1 MEPKMIYTLE
11 GNLKSLGDNFLVLGV
26 GGIGFKVFTNKQAL
40 ASLPPA
46 GGPISLFCYLHVR
59 EDLLELYGFREEGA
73 LKLFELLN
81 AVSGI
86 GPKTALSIL
95 DLDTV
100 PNIMAAIIE
109 KRADLLSRAPGIG
122 EKTAGRIVLELQ
134 NRIKMPKAS
143 TLSQAMGVN
152 AEVEEALVGLG
163 YNRSDVRKV
172 LGDISPEKKT
182 LEEKLREA
190 LKIMGRRA

>member
-1 MEPKMIYTLE
+1 MIYTLE
-11 GNLKSLGDNFLVLGV
+11 GSLKSLGDNFLVLGV
-26 GGIGFKVFTNKQAL
+26 GGIGFKVFTNKQTL
-40 ASLPPA
+40 AGLPLPGEPLSLYC
-46 GGPISLFCYLHVR
+46 FLHVH
-59 EDLLELYGFREEGA
+59 EDALDLFGFRDEGA

-86 GPKTALSIL
+86 GPKTALAIL

-109 KRADLLSRAPGIG
+109 KRVDLISRAPGIG
-122 EKTAGRIVLELQ
+122 EKTAGRVVLELQ
-134 NRIKMPKAS
+134 NRIKLPKAS
-143 TLSQAMGVN
+143 ALSQAMGVN

-163 YNRSDVRKV
+163 YNRSDVRKI
-172 LGDISPEKKT
+172 LGEIGPEKKT

-190 LKIMGRRA
+190 LKMMGRRK

>member
-1 MEPKMIYTLE
+1 MIYTLE
-11 GNLKSLGDNFLVLGV
+11 GHLKSLGDNFLVLEV
-26 GGIGFKVFTNKQAL
+26 GGIGFRVFTNKQTL
-40 ASLPPA
+40 ASLPLPGA
-46 GGPISLFCYLHVR
+46 PVALYCFLHVR
-59 EDLLELYGFREEGA
+59 EDALELFGFRDEGA

-86 GPKTALSIL
+86 GPKTALAIL

-109 KRADLLSRAPGIG
+109 KRVDLISRAPGVG
-122 EKTAGRIVLELQ
+122 EKTAGRVVLELQ
-134 NRIKMPKAS
+134 NRIQLPHSGA
-143 TLSQAMGVN
+143 LSQTMGIN

-172 LGDISPEKKT
+172 LSEIGPEKKT

-190 LKIMGRRA
+190 LKMIGRRK

>member
-1 MEPKMIYTLE
+1 MIYTLE
-11 GNLKSLGDNFLVLGV
+11 GRLGAVGDNFLALSV
-26 GGIGFKVFTNKQAL
+26 GGIGFKVYTNKQTIAG
-40 ASLPPA
+40 LPRI
-46 GGPISLFCYLHVR
+46 GEELSMYCYTYVR
-59 EDLLELYGFREEGA
+59 EDALDLYGFRDEGA

-86 GPKTALSIL
+86 GPKTALAIL

-109 KRADLLSRAPGIG
+109 KRTDLISRAPGIG
-122 EKTAGRIVLELQ
+122 EKTAGRVVLELQ
-134 NRIKMPKAS
+134 NRIKLPKANA
-143 TLSQAMGVN
+143 LSQAMGVN

-172 LGDISPEKKT
+172 LGEIDAEKKT
-182 LEEKLREA
+182 LEERLREA
-190 LKIMGRRA
+190 LKMMGKRA

>member
-1 MEPKMIYTLE
+1 MIYTLE
-11 GNLKSLGDNFLVLGV
+11 GKLNGVGDNFLVLGV
-26 GGIGFKVFTNKQAL
+26 GGIGFKVYTNKQTL
-40 ASLPPA
+40 AGLPQTGEPL
-46 GGPISLFCYLHVR
+46 SLFCFTYIR
-59 EDLLELYGFREEGA
+59 EDASDLYGFREEGA

-86 GPKTALSIL
+86 GPKTALAIL

-109 KRADLLSRAPGIG
+109 KRVDLISRAPGIG

-134 NRIKMPKAS
+134 NRIKMPKANA
-143 TLSQAMGVN
+143 LSAAMGVN

-172 LGDISPEKKT
+172 LGEVGAEKKT
-182 LEEKLREA
+182 LEERLREA
-190 LKIMGRRA
+190 LKIMGRRK

>member
-1 MEPKMIYTLE
+1 MIYTLE
-11 GNLKSLGDNFLVLGV
+11 GRLGAIGDNFLALSV
-26 GGIGFKVFTNKQAL
+26 GGIGFKVYTNKQTIAG
-40 ASLPPA
+40 LPRI
-46 GGPISLFCYLHVR
+46 GEELSVYCYTYVR
-59 EDLLELYGFREEGA
+59 EDALDLYGFRDEGA

-86 GPKTALSIL
+86 GPKTALAIL

-109 KRADLLSRAPGIG
+109 KRTDLISRAPGIG
-122 EKTAGRIVLELQ
+122 EKTAGRVVLELQ
-134 NRIKMPKAS
+134 NRIKLPKANA
-143 TLSQAMGVN
+143 LSQAMGVN

-172 LGDISPEKKT
+172 LGEIDAEKKT
-182 LEEKLREA
+182 LEERLREA
-190 LKIMGRRA
+190 LKMMGKRA

>member
-1 MEPKMIYTLE
+1 MIYTLE
-11 GNLKSLGDNFLVLGV
+11 GVLKSVGDNFLVLGV
-26 GGIGFKVFTNKQAL
+26 GGIGFKVYTNKQTV
-40 ASLPPA
+40 A
-46 GGPISLFCYLHVR
+46 GAPQAGEPLSLFCYTYVR
-59 EDLLELYGFREEGA
+59 EDALDLYGFRDEGA

-86 GPKTALSIL
+86 GPKTALAIL

-109 KRADLLSRAPGIG
+109 KRTDLISRAPGIG
-122 EKTAGRIVLELQ
+122 EKTAGRVVLELQ
-134 NRIKMPKAS
+134 NRIKLPKANA
-143 TLSQAMGVN
+143 LSQAMGVN

-172 LGDISPEKKT
+172 LGEVGNDKKT
-182 LEEKLREA
+182 LEERLREA
-190 LKIMGRRA
+190 LKIMGRRQNG